1 VPRVSA
7 SATPG
12 PVPVPIPIGGRPLT
26 LVDARDLAAGAKARL
41 DAGAPARMAPSR
53 DAVESTL
60 RRGDAVYGVNTGF
73 GALKSVRI
81 ADGDVAALQVNLLRS
96 HAAGA
101 GPELEPAVVRLM
113 LALRAHSLSL
123 GASGV
128 RPELAERLLELRDRD
143 ILPVVPSK
151 GSLGASGDLI
161 PLAHLALVVIGEG
174 EARRA
179 GRMAPTAE
187 HLREAGLAPLALAA
201 KEGLALINGTQ
212 AATAVGVLA
221 LVEGFEVLRAA
232 HAACALSVEAIRGSA
247 LPFDAR
253 VHALRPHAGQIASA
267 AAIRALLEG
276 SGIVASHAT
285 CDRVQD
291 PYSFRCAPQ
300 VLGASLEAAW
310 FARDRIV
317 TELNSVTDNPL
328 CLAGVGGA
336 GGEAMEIVSAGNFH
350 GQPVAQAL
358 DVLAIGMAEVGSIAE
373 RRSYL
378 LLDAGKSGLPP
389 FLASNPGLE
398 SGLMIVQY
406 LQAALVAENKALA
419 QPASV
424 DSIPSSAGQEDHV
437 SLAMHAAMKALAL
450 VRNVRRVVAA
460 ELLCAAQGIE
470 SLRPLRSSD
479 ALEALHRGVRALVPP
494 LDGDRRLDHD
504 LVRLDAWIASGA
516 AADAAGVAPSSIERK
531 GVTP

>member
-1 VPRVSA
+1 MSSLTTVE
-7 SATPG
+7 
-12 PVPVPIPIGGRPLT
+12 IPIGGRALT
-26 LVDARDLAAGAKARL
+26 FEDARALAAGAKARL
-41 DAGAPARMAPSR
+41 DAGAARRMAPSR
-53 DAVESTL
+53 ELVDSAL
-60 RRGDAVYGVNTGF
+60 RNGAAVYGVNTGF

-81 ADGDVAALQVNLLRS
+81 ADTDLAALQVNLLRS

-128 RPELAERLLELRDRD
+128 RTDLVARLLELRERD

-179 GRMAPTAE
+179 GRVAPAAE
-187 HLREAGLAPLALAA
+187 HLRDVGIAPLALAA

-212 AATAVGVLA
+212 AATAVGILA
-221 LVEGFEVLRAA
+221 IAEGFEVLRAA
-232 HAACALSVEAIRGSA
+232 HAACALSVEAIRGSEK
-247 LPFDAR
+247 PFDPR
-253 VHALRPHAGQIASA
+253 VHALRPHAGQVASA
-267 AAIRALLEG
+267 AAVRRLLEG
-276 SGIVASHAT
+276 SGIGASHAD

-310 FARDRIV
+310 FARERLAI
-317 TELNSVTDNPL
+317 ELNSVTDNPL
-328 CLAGVGGA
+328 CLTDAVPGTAGSPGTPSTKSP
-336 GGEAMEIVSAGNFH
+336 EIVSAGNFH

-358 DVLAIGMAEVGSIAE
+358 DFLAIGLAEVGSISE
-373 RRSYL
+373 RRTYL
-378 LLDAGKSGLPP
+378 LLESAKSGLPP
-389 FLASNPGLE
+389 FLATNPGLE

-419 QPASV
+419 HPACV
-424 DSIPSSAGQEDHV
+424 DSIPTSAGQEDHV

-470 SLRPLRSSD
+470 SLRPLRSS
-479 ALEALHRGVRALVPP
+479 APLESLHAGVRALVPP
-494 LDGDRRLDHD
+494 LKGDRRLDQD
-504 LVRLDAWIASGA
+504 LERLDSWVASA
-516 AADAAGVAPSSIERK
+516 AASDAAGVAPF
-531 GVTP
+531 

>member
-1 VPRVSA
+1 MSGVKSEFG
-7 SATPG
+7 TT
-12 PVPVPIPIGGRPLT
+12 PIPIGGRPLT
-26 LVDARDLAAGAKARL
+26 IEDAAALAAGAPARL
-41 DAGAPARMAPSR
+41 DPGAPARMAPSR
-53 DAVESTL
+53 ALVEETL

-81 ADGDVAALQVNLLRS
+81 ADGDVARLQVNLLRS

-101 GPELEPAVVRLM
+101 GPELEPEVVRLM
-113 LALRAHSLSL
+113 LALRAHSLAL

-128 RPELAERLLELRDRD
+128 RPELVARLLELRARD
-143 ILPVVPSK
+143 ILPAVPSK

-161 PLAHLALVVIGEG
+161 PLAHLALAVIGEG
-174 EARRA
+174 EARHG
-179 GRMAPTAE
+179 GRLAATSE
-187 HLREAGLAPLALAA
+187 HLRDAGLSPFALEA

-212 AATAVGVLA
+212 AATAVGILA
-221 LVEGFEVLRAA
+221 IAEGFEVLRAA
-232 HAACALSVEAIRGSA
+232 HAACALSVEALRGSA
-247 LPFDAR
+247 APFDAR

-267 AAIRALLEG
+267 AAVRRLLQG
-276 SGIVASHAT
+276 SGILASHAD

-291 PYSFRCAPQ
+291 PYSFRCVPQ
-300 VLGASLEAAW
+300 VLGASIEAAW
-310 FARDRIV
+310 FARARLV

-328 CLAGVGGA
+328 CLAADAADRG
-336 GGEAMEIVSAGNFH
+336 EIVSAGNFH

-358 DVLAIGMAEVGSIAE
+358 DVLAIGLAEVGSIAE
-373 RRSYL
+373 RRSYI

-389 FLASNPGLE
+389 FLATNPGLE

-406 LQAALVAENKALA
+406 LQAALVSENKALA

-437 SLAMHAAMKALAL
+437 SFAMHAAVKALAL
-450 VRNVRRVVAA
+450 VRNVRRIVAA

-470 SLRPLRSSD
+470 SHRPLRSSIP
-479 ALEALHRGVRALVPP
+479 LESLHRGVRELVPP

-504 LVRLDAWIASGA
+504 LARLDAWIASGGA
-516 AADAAGVAPSSIERK
+516 SAAAGVAPF
-531 GVTP
+531 